1 MRDELRL
8 PIQRTEETGDN
19 FRSPWPWAIGAPPAW
34 TGPAATG
41 RRPRRRRT
49 PTSPP
54 SSPTSPIDCNKISDQ
69 NGRNQ
74 TPLEKQRKKNRN
86 VEIIRALAHAAW
98 MGAWRR
104 GEATGGRGGGG
115 DEGRGTFR
123 ISRDDSSSSTLAG
136 SAFLAVGGKEKK
148 GWQWRRGSSQ
158 ISWGRERGGEVV
170 ETRTGGQVG
179 RFRLFVLFVYSLVCL
194 RF

>member
-1 MRDELRL
+1 MRGELRL

-104 GEATGGRGGGG
+104 GEATGGRGGGTRVG
-115 DEGRGTFR
+115 VPSE
-123 ISRDDSSSSTLAG
+123 
-136 SAFLAVGGKEKK
+136 FLATIRRRRRSPEVLSLRWGEKRKK